1 MLTGLTR
8 PKQML
13 YFFQQ
18 NQEEIY
24 STNYISQY
32 ICNNFDLSKK
42 KIPKSGIPMIQQV
55 NNEVS
60 SNFTKFA
67 DPKYKKNPIVNFKVI
82 STDKEFLYQYQHNP
96 KLKLPTPTEIDVPN
110 KYMTTKLL
118 KPSQTNFNFEQID
131 EEAPQHLQTTIE
143 EQNMNENSPLF
154 EDIIAADKI
163 NDPIQQ
169 ILDIYY
175 NIKLHNLDNFNI
187 SSIRDNKKIT
197 IQISN
202 I

>member
-1 MLTGLTR
+1 MQNHKEGL
-8 PKQML
+8 
-13 YFFQQ
+13 
-18 NQEEIY
+18 Y
-24 STNYISQY
+24 STNYISQW
-32 ICNNFDLSKK
+32 ICNNFDLRKK
-42 KIPKSGIPMIQQV
+42 NPTKRGMLFQI

-60 SNFTKFA
+60 SNFSKLMKPTCKRQLNFEQHSGTKGEF
-67 DPKYKKNPIVNFKVI
+67 YYSFKEN
-82 STDKEFLYQYQHNP
+82 K
-96 KLKLPTPTEIDVPN
+96 KLKLPTPVEIVADNP
-110 KYMTTKLL
+110 YETKKIL
-118 KPSQTNFNFEQID
+118 KPTQTSFNFELK
-131 EEAPQHLQTTIE
+131 EEIE
-143 EQNMNENSPLF
+143 EQEAQIEETNTMEENSPLF

-169 ILDIYY
+169 ILDIYN